1 MSNKLNT
8 ILNMVGAI
16 GARLVISPDA
26 LGHHL
31 SAVCGQTS
39 RIYAVAR
46 HDESECSFDEALDTL
61 AERLKPYMSDEVFSW
76 MKVE

>member
-1 MSNKLNT
+1 MNNKLNT

-16 GARLVISPDA
+16 NARLIISPDA

-31 SAVCGQTS
+31 SVVCSQTS

-46 HDESECSFDEALDTL
+46 HDESECSFDDALDL
-61 AERLKPYMSDEVFSW
+61 LVERLKPYMSDTVLGW
-76 MKVE
+76 MTL